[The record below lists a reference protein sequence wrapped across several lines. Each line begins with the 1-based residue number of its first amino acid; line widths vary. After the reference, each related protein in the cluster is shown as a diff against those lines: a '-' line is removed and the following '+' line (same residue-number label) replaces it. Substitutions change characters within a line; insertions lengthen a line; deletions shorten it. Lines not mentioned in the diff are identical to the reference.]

1 MAAEVHAHQSVID
14 GSRASES
21 NTQSWAEA
29 IPEERRRRL
38 RIWLWA
44 GAALTACTLVVGGI
58 TRLTESGLSI
68 VDWAPI
74 VGAIPPLN
82 DADWQEAFARYQ
94 QYPEYVKLR
103 PDMTLSEFK
112 QIYFWEYLHRMIG
125 RLIGMVF
132 LIPFIWFWFRGY
144 FTRPLLK
151 RVLLLFALGGLQGLM
166 GWYMVRS
173 GLVDRP
179 DVSQYRL
186 AAHLLLAM
194 TIFGCCVWFANDLL
208 ARPRQPID
216 ARSWRFLTR
225 WLVGLGVLLIVQIFW
240 GALVAG
246 LNAGFILNTFPLMNG
261 SLLPP
266 NGWSQSPLPINL
278 FENLATVQWMH
289 RVLATVLLTGA
300 IVFVVKVWR
309 DPALQRFQRW
319 SAVLLGLVVLQY
331 CLGIATLLSHVRTV
345 LGVSHQATALAIV
358 GTWLVF
364 IHRVLEARPEAPAKQ
379 ELAPGSVSSPL
390 RTTP

>member
-1 MAAEVHAHQSVID
+1 MATKGHVRQPAIEGALPEGSGAPSWVKVIP
-14 GSRASES
+14 GA
-21 NTQSWAEA
+21 
-29 IPEERRRRL
+29 RRRHL
-38 RIWLWA
+38 RIWLWI
-44 GAALTACTLVVGGI
+44 GAALTASTLVVGGI

-74 VGAIPPLN
+74 VGSVPPLN
-82 DADWQEAFARYQ
+82 DEDWQKAFARYQ
-94 QYPEYVKLR
+94 QYPEYVKIR
-103 PDMTLSEFK
+103 PNMALSEFK

-132 LIPFIWFWFRGY
+132 LIPLIWFWIRGY
-144 FTRPLLK
+144 FTGSLIR

-179 DVSQYRL
+179 DVSHYRL

-208 ARPRQPID
+208 ARPWQPI
-216 ARSWRFLTR
+216 APESREFLLR
-225 WLVGLGVLLIVQIFW
+225 ALIGLGALLVIQIFW

-266 NGWSQSPLPINL
+266 RGWSHEPVLINL
-278 FENLATVQWMH
+278 FENLITVQWVH
-289 RVLATVLLTGA
+289 RVLATLLLVGA
-300 IVFVVKVWR
+300 IAFFIKIRR
-309 DPALQRFQRW
+309 DHGLVRFHRW
-319 SAVLLGLVVLQY
+319 SAAFSGLIVLQY
-331 CLGIATLLSHVRTV
+331 CLGVTTLLTHVKTAI
-345 LGVSHQATALAIV
+345 GVTHQATALLIV
-358 GTWLVF
+358 GVWLTYLHQ
-364 IHRVLEARPEAPAKQ
+364 IWQSGSRPLDPALEIIQHP
-379 ELAPGSVSSPL
+379 
-390 RTTP
+390 